1 MSLEDKK
8 QNLYCPICKVSL
20 SKKGAPYTIDEL
32 FKLWVPIQFDK
43 ETIEEHRCQ
52 SEYTQMYSCPECDLE
67 VFLPQIIGT
76 PDFYIELQKASD
88 PYYVSD
94 KWDFEEAL
102 KDAKNAESIIEIG
115 CGPGTFLE
123 KAKPYVNQVFG
134 VEYNDQALKIARSKG
149 LKVFGVD
156 DEDAVKM
163 KGQLDAAFSFHVLE
177 HVPDPVGFIREMFTW
192 VKPGGFIGLSVPNME
207 GPVKYINPCISD
219 MPPHHATRWKM
230 QTFEVLAKRHG
241 FKIERVAYEPLCASN
256 YYYYSSYWVNHYFPA
271 KSLPNSFLRLILPRL
286 FDLTFKTLSIINKK
300 TLNLLRGQSIYIC
313 MSKVNK

>member
-1 MSLEDKK
+1 MGKDKPQK
-8 QNLYCPICKVSL
+8 CPICNAAL
-20 SKKGAPYTIDEL
+20 IEKGNPYSIDEL
-32 FKLWVPIQFDK
+32 FKLWAPIQFTK

-134 VEYNDQALKIARSKG
+134 VEYNEQALRIASSKG

-241 FKIERVAYEPLCASN
+241 FKIERVAYEPLVASN
-256 YYYYSSYWVNHYFPA
+256 YYFYSHYAIKYW
-271 KSLPNSFLRLILPRL
+271 LPWDNLFVQLLQSIVSRL
-286 FDLTFKTLSIINKK
+286 FDLLFRILSLFNKTSLGI
-300 TLNLLRGQSIYIC
+300 LRGQSIYVVI
-313 MSKVNK
+313 SKQE